1 MDIREIKEL
10 LPHRYPFLLVDRV
23 VEVHPGS
30 RIVAQKNVSVNE
42 EFFNGH
48 FPHFQVMP
56 GVLIV
61 EALAQAA
68 GILSFKTMGTKS
80 DENSVYFFVGID
92 NCRFKKPVVP
102 GDVLMLHVTI
112 ERQSKLLWKYK
123 AVAMVDGQVAA
134 EADLMCAL
142 RDLPAKGVAAGG
154 DSA

>member
-1 MDIREIKEL
+1 MMEIKEIQKL
-10 LPHRYPFLLVDRV
+10 LAHRYPFLLVDRV
-23 VEVHPGS
+23 LEIEVGKKL
-30 RIVAQKNVSVNE
+30 VGFKNVTVNE

-48 FPHFQVMP
+48 FPHYPVMP

-68 GILSFKTMGTKS
+68 GILSFKTMGSKS

-102 GDVLMLHVTI
+102 GDILMLHVSI
-112 ERQSKLLWKYK
+112 ERQSRLLWKYK
-123 AVAMVDGQVAA
+123 ATAMVDGQVAA

-142 RDLPAKGVAAGG
+142 RDLPGKV
-154 DSA
+154 SAE